1 MNPKLIKEI
10 LNSGAGKE
18 LKEYLLLKLRE
29 LKDID
34 NIKRFKTEK
43 AQIIEVDSQ
52 QKAYDKL
59 KEILEEIM
67 TISEIDTKKPE
78 KDQFYSM

>member
-59 KEILEEIM
+59 KEILEEII

>member
-1 MNPKLIKEI
+1 MNLKLVRET

-18 LKEYLLLKLRE
+18 LKEYLLSKLRE
-29 LKDID
+29 LKNID

-59 KEILEEIM
+59 AEILGEIM
-67 TISEIDTKKPE
+67 TIEEFNETKPE
-78 KDQFYSM
+78 KDQFFA